1 MLLMGLFLI
10 PRKAFQDGTFFRG
23 RIKSNDGGEV
33 FVIISPKLLPE
44 IAKTTELQADATFGI
59 LIGLYEQLITLHI
72 SHFGQVKKIDKNSI

>member
-1 MLLMGLFLI
+1 MLLLQVALMLLLQV
-10 PRKAFQDGTFFRG
+10 AL
-23 RIKSNDGGEV
+23 
-33 FVIISPKLLPE
+33 KLLPE